1 MNPGQMPI
9 EELIARLKSVYVFI
23 PKSSTTAR
31 QKVAEL
37 IQQFGG
43 VVP

>member
-1 MNPGQMPI
+1 MIAGQIPV
-9 EELIARLKSVYVFI
+9 EELISRLKTVYVFI

-37 IQQFGG
+37 IIQFGG
-43 VVP
+43 SVP